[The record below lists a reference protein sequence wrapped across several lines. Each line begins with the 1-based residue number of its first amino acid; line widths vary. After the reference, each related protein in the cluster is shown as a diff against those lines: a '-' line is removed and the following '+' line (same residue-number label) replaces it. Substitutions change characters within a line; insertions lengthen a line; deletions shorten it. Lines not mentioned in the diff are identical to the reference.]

1 MAPYCQRIV
10 KILKYLGRAHPR
22 LDLAEDKHPTGAMI
36 EEAIARDPAITHV
49 AQVHCETGTG
59 ILNPL
64 PEIAA
69 ACAPPRQGASSSM
82 R

>member
-1 MAPYCQRIV
+1 M
-10 KILKYLGRAHPR
+10 
-22 LDLAEDKHPTGAMI
+22 DPT
-36 EEAIARDPAITHV
+36 ITHV

-69 ACAPPRQGASSSM
+69 VCARTRRPHRRTP
-82 R
+82 